1 MGLLSTGEAAK
12 RLGMSRQ
19 SVNLKI
25 RLGQIK
31 AKKLTQAGGRW
42 NWMVEEKEIDRLK
55 QVKKQSIP
63 T

>member
-1 MGLLSTGEAAK
+1 MALISTGEAAK

-31 AKKLTQAGGRW
+31 ARKLTQAGGTW
-42 NWMVEEKEIDRLK
+42 AWMIEEREVERLRVPK
-55 QVKKQSIP
+55 PSKTQ
-63 T
+63 